1 MKGMGYPTLA
11 WCEMA
16 RYVLTKQRSTAA
28 AAGATWTPDQIRRLP
43 HVRVL
48 DQTGDRIMLIEVDP
62 KALDSHELPAHGWR
76 VAREVVYSAPWEMDP
91 PF

>member
-1 MKGMGYPTLA
+1 
-11 WCEMA
+11 MA
-16 RYVLTKQRSTAA
+16 RYVLTKQRFTADAA
-28 AAGATWTPDQIRRLP
+28 AAGATWTPDQIRQLP

-62 KALDSHELPAHGWR
+62 KALDGHELPAHGWK
-76 VAREVVYSAPWEMDP
+76 VVREVVYSAPWEMDP